1 MFDFDEVIDR
11 TKSSC
16 EKWDKYKGQNII
28 PAWVADMDFKSP
40 PCVIEALEQRVREG
54 VFGYTGVDE
63 ETYDAIISFIKRH
76 YDWEIQKE
84 WVVFTHGVV
93 SSMNLACLSVDTQ
106 SVMTT
111 TPIYPHFIKAP
122 HYAQKEVL
130 AIAMKE
136 ENNRWVLDYEA
147 MEATI
152 TPTCKLF
159 MLCNPYNPAGTV
171 FTCKELEAL
180 SAFCLKHD
188 LTLCSD
194 EIHADLLLNP
204 DAKHIPI
211 ASLNEAIAQKSI
223 TLMAPSK
230 TFNIAGLQASFA
242 IIPSFELR
250 KRFQK
255 TMGSMVGGVNLLGL
269 CALKAAYTDGD
280 AWLKALRLYL
290 ADNLKMVQDFV
301 AKNPKLKLLNQE
313 ATFLA
318 WIDVS
323 ALHVKSPY
331 AFFLSFGVGLSD
343 GEPFGNKQFVRLNF
357 GTRRALLVQIL
368 DKMQDAMDSLKKEE
382 NNERCH

>member
-1 MFDFDEVIDR
+1 MFNFDEVIDR
-11 TKSSC
+11 RTSSC
-16 EKWDKYKGQNII
+16 EKWDKYKGQDVI

-40 PCVIEALEQRVREG
+40 PCVIDALEQRVREG
-54 VFGYTGVDE
+54 VFGYTGVDDA
-63 ETYDAIISFIKRH
+63 TYDAIIAFVKRH
-76 YDWEIQKE
+76 YHWEIHKE
-84 WVVFTHGVV
+84 WILFTHGVV
-93 SSMNLACLSVDTQ
+93 SSMNIACLSIETH

-122 HYAQKEVL
+122 RYAKKEL
-130 AIAMKE
+130 ITIAMKE
-136 ENNRWVLDYEA
+136 ENSRWVLDFEA
-147 MEATI
+147 MENAI
-152 TPTCKLF
+152 TPECKLF

-171 FTCKELEAL
+171 FTCNELEAL
-180 SAFCLKHD
+180 SSFCLKYD
-188 LTLCSD
+188 LTICSD
-194 EIHADLLLNP
+194 EIHADLLLSP
-204 DAKHIPI
+204 EARHIPI

-242 IIPSFELR
+242 IIPNAKLR

-255 TMGSMVGGVNLLGL
+255 TMGSMVGGINLLGL

-280 AWLKALRLYL
+280 VWLEALRLYL
-290 ADNLKMVQDFV
+290 AQNLTMVQDFV

-318 WIDVS
+318 WIDAS

-343 GEPFGNKQFVRLNF
+343 GEPFGNAQCVRLNF
-357 GTRRALLVQIL
+357 GTQRATLKIIL
-368 DKMQDAMDSLKKEE
+368 DRMQRAMDSLQG
-382 NNERCH
+382 

>member
-16 EKWDKYKGQNII
+16 EKWDKYKNQDII

-40 PCVIEALEQRVREG
+40 PCVIEALEKRVHEG
-54 VFGYTGVDE
+54 VFGYTGIDDA
-63 ETYDAIISFIKRH
+63 TYDAIISFVKRH

-84 WVVFTHGVV
+84 WILFTHGVV
-93 SSMNLACLSVDTQ
+93 SSMNIACLSVEAQ

-111 TPIYPHFIKAP
+111 TPIYPHFMKAP
-122 HYAQKEVL
+122 RYAKKEVI
-130 AIAMKE
+130 AVAMKE
-136 ENNRWVLDYEA
+136 ENNRWTLDFEA
-147 MEATI
+147 MEKAI
-152 TPTCKLF
+152 TATCKLF
-159 MLCNPYNPAGTV
+159 MLCNPCNPSGTV
-171 FTCKELEAL
+171 FTCKELETL
-180 SAFCLKHD
+180 GAFCLKHD
-188 LTLCSD
+188 LTICSD

-211 ASLNEAIAQKSI
+211 ARLSDAIAHQSI

-242 IIPSFELR
+242 IIPNPTLR
-250 KRFQK
+250 ATFQK

-269 CALKAAYTDGD
+269 CAMRAAYEEGD
-280 AWLKALRLYL
+280 AWLYALREYL
-290 ADNLKMVQDFV
+290 RENLNIVHAFI
-301 AKNPKLKLLNQE
+301 AKNPTLRLLNQE

-318 WIDVS
+318 WIDAS
-323 ALHVKSPY
+323 GLHVKSPY

-343 GEPFGNKQFVRLNF
+343 GEPFGDKNFVRLNF

-368 DKMQDAMDSLKKEE
+368 DRMQRAIDSLEKE
-382 NNERCH
+382 

>member
-1 MFDFDEVIDR
+1 MFNFDEIIDR
-11 TKSSC
+11 SKSSC
-16 EKWDKYKGQNII
+16 EKWDKYKGQDVI

-54 VFGYTGVDE
+54 VFGYTGVDDA
-63 ETYDAIISFIKRH
+63 TYDAIISFLKRH
-76 YDWEIQKE
+76 YGWEIQKE
-84 WVVFTHGVV
+84 WILFTHGVV
-93 SSMNLACLSVDTQ
+93 SSMNLACLSVETK

-122 HYAQKEVL
+122 AYANKEIL
-130 AIAMKE
+130 AIEMKE
-136 ENNRWVLDYEA
+136 ENHRWTLDFEA
-147 MEATI
+147 FEKAI
-152 TPTCKLF
+152 TPECKLF

-171 FTCKELEAL
+171 FTCKELETL
-180 SAFCLKHD
+180 SSFCLKHG
-188 LTLCSD
+188 LTICSD

-204 DAKHIPI
+204 EAKHIPI

-242 IIPSFELR
+242 IIPNPKLR
-250 KRFQK
+250 KHFQK

-290 ADNLKMVQDFV
+290 SGNLKMVQDFV

-318 WIDVS
+318 WIDAS

-331 AFFLSFGVGLSD
+331 DFFLSFGVGLSD

-357 GTRRALLVQIL
+357 GTQRATLQAIL
-368 DKMQDAMDSLKKEE
+368 ERMQNAMDSL
-382 NNERCH
+382 

>member
-11 TKSSC
+11 RKSSC
-16 EKWDKYKGQNII
+16 EKWDKYKDQDII
-28 PAWVADMDFKSP
+28 PAWVADMDFRSP

-54 VFGYTGVDE
+54 VFGYTGVDDS
-63 ETYDAIISFIKRH
+63 TYDAIISFVKRH

-84 WVVFTHGVV
+84 WIVFTHGVV
-93 SSMNLACLSVDTQ
+93 SSMNIACLAVETQ

-122 HYAQKEVL
+122 VHAKKEVI
-130 AIAMKE
+130 AVAMKE
-136 ENNRWVLDYEA
+136 ENSRWVLDFEA
-147 MEATI
+147 MEKAMTA
-152 TPTCKLF
+152 TCKLF

-171 FTCKELEAL
+171 FTYKELETL
-180 SAFCLKHD
+180 CAFCLKHD
-188 LTLCSD
+188 LTICSD
-194 EIHADLLLNP
+194 EIHADLLLSLE
-204 DAKHIPI
+204 AKHIPI
-211 ASLNEAIAQKSI
+211 ARLNDAIAHQSI

-242 IIPSFELR
+242 IIPNPSLR
-250 KRFQK
+250 ASFQK

-269 CALKAAYTDGD
+269 CAMRAAYKEGD
-280 AWLKALRLYL
+280 AWLYKLREYL
-290 ADNLKMVQDFV
+290 RENLNIVHAFI
-301 AKNPKLKLLNQE
+301 AKNPTLTLLNQE

-318 WIDVS
+318 WIDAS

-343 GEPFGNKQFVRLNF
+343 GEPFGDKNFVRLNF

-368 DKMQDAMDSLKKEE
+368 DRMQRAMDSLKKD
-382 NNERCH
+382 

>member
-1 MFDFDEVIDR
+1 MFNFDEVIDR

-16 EKWDKYKGQNII
+16 EKWDKYKGQDII

-63 ETYDAIISFIKRH
+63 ETYEAIISFIKRH

-84 WVVFTHGVV
+84 WIVFTHGVV
-93 SSMNLACLSVDTQ
+93 SSMNVACLSVETH

-111 TPIYPHFIKAP
+111 TPIYPHFMKAP
-122 HYAQKEVL
+122 KYANKEIL
-130 AIAMKE
+130 AIQMKE
-136 ENNRWVLDYEA
+136 ENNRWTLDYEM
-147 MEATI
+147 MEKAI

-159 MLCNPYNPAGTV
+159 MLCNPYNPSGTV
-171 FTCKELEAL
+171 FTCKELERL

-188 LTLCSD
+188 LTICSD

-242 IIPSFELR
+242 IIPNSTLR
-250 KRFQK
+250 TSFQK
-255 TMGSMVGGVNLLGL
+255 TMGSMLGGINLLGL
-269 CALKAAYTDGD
+269 CTMKAAYEGGD
-280 AWLKALRLYL
+280 AWLEALRVYL
-290 ADNLKMVQDFV
+290 RENLAMVHAFIS
-301 AKNPKLKLLNQE
+301 KNPRLKLLSQD

-318 WIDVS
+318 WIDAS

-331 AFFLSFGVGLSD
+331 AFFLQHGVGLSD
-343 GEPFGNKQFVRLNF
+343 GAPFGDATFIRLNF
-357 GTRRALLVQIL
+357 GTRRALLTQIL
-368 DKMQDAMDSLKKEE
+368 DRMQLAINSLEKE
-382 NNERCH
+382 